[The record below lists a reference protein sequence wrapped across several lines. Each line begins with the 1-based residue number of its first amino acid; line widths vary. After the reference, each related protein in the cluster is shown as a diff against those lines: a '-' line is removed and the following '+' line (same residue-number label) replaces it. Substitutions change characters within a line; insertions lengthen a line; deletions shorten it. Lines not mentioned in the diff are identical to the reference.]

1 MNKAASPPHYPDGIR
16 AHTALQGQFQA
27 NQSWTDSSHP
37 APVRS
42 TTMPKSAYN
51 TSRNTPIR
59 QNEFTFELS
68 YYFLTGESIM
78 SVANSWLPSLVASEK
93 FFTPCSKCSDHH
105 SSRESTLNFW
115 DIERQEE
122 LCSICLHDYPRENVL
137 QVGPRPHLLVSC
149 VERGLVLAGVS
160 LSGQRGDGMGDE
172 SLRGVRCWREE
183 LLLDR
188 Y

>member
-1 MNKAASPPHYPDGIR
+1 
-16 AHTALQGQFQA
+16 
-27 NQSWTDSSHP
+27 
-37 APVRS
+37 
-42 TTMPKSAYN
+42 
-51 TSRNTPIR
+51 
-59 QNEFTFELS
+59 
-68 YYFLTGESIM
+68 M